1 MLKATSQVLAS
12 TVYLHAATNAPP
24 EYGIAYTRVIFDKHA
39 KLPIASGSVP
49 LTTGPAVRQS
59 M

>member
-1 MLKATSQVLAS
+1 MQRLTRRPK
-12 TVYLHAATNAPP
+12 N
-24 EYGIAYTRVIFDKHA
+24 GIAYTRVIFDEHA

-49 LTTGPAVRQS
+49 LTTGTAVRQS

>member
-1 MLKATSQVLAS
+1 MSRVLKVGDGGCSGKSGGRRAGGRAHSL
-12 TVYLHAATNAPP
+12 
-24 EYGIAYTRVIFDKHA
+24 VIFDRHA

-49 LTTGPAVRQS
+49 LTTGTAMPQS